1 MKARAVMSAAVAA
14 VVATAM
20 FAARAEEKCP
30 VAENYRGHE
39 NIEWSTSYAYGLTDK
54 SSKLPRV
61 LLVGDSICNG
71 YQGGVRSRLSR
82 KMNVT
87 YWISSYCVTS
97 KPYLTLLS
105 VYLDEAEYD
114 VIHFNNGL
122 HSLQTPTADYERA
135 YQAALELIRRK
146 QPKAKLVWCSS
157 TPLTDVAKTAK
168 CRELNAAAERA
179 VAKVGGIAKDD
190 LYALCDK
197 FDRKSDWRDVYHFK
211 AHAIAKQ
218 AEQVA
223 DVVLN
228 ALAR

>member
-14 VVATAM
+14 VVATTM

-71 YQGGVRSRLSR
+71 YQGGVRSRLNGR
-82 KMNVT
+82 MNVT

-157 TPLTDVAKTAK
+157 TPLTDAAKTAK

-223 DVVLN
+223 DVVLK

>member
-1 MKARAVMSAAVAA
+1 MNARAVVSAMAA
-14 VVATAM
+14 VVASAAA

-30 VAENYRGHE
+30 VSENYRGHE
-39 NIEWSTSYAYGLTDK
+39 NIEWSTSYAYGLTDR

-71 YQGGVRSRLSR
+71 YQGGVRSRLKG

-97 KPYLTLLS
+97 KPYLALLS
-105 VYLDEAEYD
+105 IYLDEAEYD

-146 QPKAKLVWCSS
+146 QPKAKLVWCPS
-157 TPLTDVAKTAK
+157 TPLNDAAKTRK

-179 VAKVGGIAKDD
+179 AAKAGVSAKDD

-197 FDRKSDWRDVYHFK
+197 FDRKSDWRDAYHFK

-223 DVVLN
+223 DAVLK
-228 ALAR
+228 AMGK